1 MPFTPDLN
9 TLNTTLQDL
18 SPDLVQ
24 AGEKACYLYEWLRTK
39 GAINKSSIAG
49 TFWSHDFTTGA
60 SNVLTPLYL
69 GNEVAPLGAS
79 QNILQY
85 QVQSYR
91 FMAPIS
97 ITGLSLSLNKGRAG
111 IVKLIEGQPKA
122 TFAAMYRSM
131 NRWLLSADTTV
142 SGFASAT
149 ALDGLA
155 TLNSQHT
162 GTSLLGVNAGLLSF
176 AAPAAQTAV
185 TQNVAK
191 SFVKEHYNQYG
202 DVAGF
207 AADNLATPIKV
218 LLDAQEFDA
227 GRRGPDLGICDP
239 DSFSNLITYSADT
252 VRTSTTDQAV
262 IGKKFFETMIGSCVI
277 RRDTDLDRSKFTG
290 DAADGVCYLM
300 NTDYISLNYLE
311 MPSASPF
318 TAWTPQQDAVASQ
331 IIGSMNLMFER
342 FNCHGV
348 VTGMATP

>member
-1 MPFTPDLN
+1 MAFSPDLN

-18 SPDLVQ
+18 SPDLVI
-24 AGEKACYLYEWLRTK
+24 AGEKACYLFEWLRTK
-39 GAINKSSIAG
+39 GAVNKSSIAG
-49 TFWSHDFTTGA
+49 TFWGHDFSTGA

-69 GNEVAPLGAS
+69 GNEVAPLGTS

-97 ITGLSLSLNKGRAG
+97 ITGLSLSMNKGKQG

-122 TFAAMYRSM
+122 TFAALYRSM
-131 NRWLLSADTTV
+131 NRWLLSADVTAG
-142 SGFASAT
+142 GFASAP

-155 TLNSQHT
+155 TLNGQHV

-176 AAPAAQTAV
+176 AAPGAQTAV

-191 SFVKEHYNQYG
+191 NFAQEHYNQYG
-202 DVAGF
+202 DVASF
-207 AADNLATPIKV
+207 AADNLATPIRV

-262 IGKKFFETMIGSCVI
+262 IGKKFFETMIGSCVV
-277 RRDTDLDRSKFTG
+277 RRDTDLDRTKFTG
-290 DAADGVCYLM
+290 AAADGVLYLM
-300 NTDYISLNYLE
+300 NTDYISMNYLE
-311 MPSASPF
+311 MPSPTPF
-318 TAWTPQQDAVASQ
+318 TAWTPQQDVVASQ

-342 FNCHGV
+342 FNCQGA
-348 VTGMATP
+348 VTGLASP